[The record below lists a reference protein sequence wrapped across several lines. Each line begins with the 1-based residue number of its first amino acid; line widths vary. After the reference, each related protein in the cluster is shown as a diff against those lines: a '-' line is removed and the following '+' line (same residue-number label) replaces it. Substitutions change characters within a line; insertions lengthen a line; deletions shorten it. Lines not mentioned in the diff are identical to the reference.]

1 MTFTTSAN
9 QEKNWQKLG
18 GEFNLLADVVT
29 VTKSDGRF

>member
-29 VTKSDGRF
+29 VTKSAGRF